1 MCCRKSMGKGGRRRY
16 GDADP
21 ADGGDEVDG
30 KEVAGEEVA
39 EGVDE
44 EEKGLHVVLL
54 VAGLEELRAEIGGGS
69 EDGHVHFDD
78 QVGGDAAV
86 GLHRH

>member
-1 MCCRKSMGKGGRRRY
+1 M
-16 GDADP
+16 
-21 ADGGDEVDG
+21 
-30 KEVAGEEVA
+30 
-39 EGVDE
+39 DE
-44 EEKGLHVVLL
+44 EEKGLYVVLL